1 MKSFLRILISLIIS
15 CSTLL
20 QVNASDAGVPLEM
33 ARVRKAEITNLEYS
47 IHYNIPSDTSKNIH
61 GDINILFDFKKG
73 RGERFLPIDFSP
85 SADNIHEVKVNGKR
99 CAPDIKEGHIYIDA
113 SMLRSKGNDI
123 AVTFIPDD
131 RHLNRR
137 PDYMYTLFVPAHA
150 HSAFPCFDQPDLKA
164 TFQLTL
170 TIPDS
175 WKCVGNSP
183 VISVQSLGD
192 GTRLVKFA
200 QTEPLSTYLFAFT
213 AGDFKT
219 MTKTADGREITA
231 YYRETDPKKIAQL
244 DGIVDE
250 IAGALRWQENF
261 TGVKYPF
268 AKYDFVALPGFQFGG
283 MEHTGATF
291 YNDSRLFLGE
301 SPTPEEVLICSQNIA
316 HETSHMWFGDY
327 VTMAW
332 FDDVWTK
339 EVFANYFAAA
349 ITRERLPEYDH
360 DIEWLR
366 TYVVRAL
373 SEDRSAGRTAIQQ
386 ELGNLGDAG
395 LIYNNIIYN
404 KAPVMMAKL
413 VEFIGEDAFRK
424 GIRRYLERYGYGN
437 ATWDQLIECFQEFT
451 SEPVAEFSRVWVK
464 EKGMPEIRS
473 EIKGNKLIVTQSD
486 TLGNGNRWPQ
496 RFSIDVIAGEKRCS
510 LPVIMTGASD
520 DVAFDLPVDIVEAV
534 KAGNSPLIIPNS
546 DAKGYGLFTLEP
558 EMLIRLLERVS
569 ASDSLSLTPS
579 GVLAAWINL
588 NENWLAKRIPDDK
601 WQTALTKALAATTEP
616 LQASALAGYMGAL
629 LPELGGRDR
638 EVLEKDIMGM
648 VRNHPLQATRVT
660 LLRNLESEAS
670 AQVVCDTL
678 YSIWKRRSMPQLNEN
693 DYMNLAYEM
702 AVRHPEE
709 ADAIISEQRSRISNP
724 DRLAQFDFVSRAVD
738 PDKNK
743 RDEFFR
749 YLLTPKGRE
758 IEPRAAQALYY
769 LNHPLR
775 RKEAKGY
782 IYPALDKLQEVQRTG
797 DIFFPG
803 NWCKSLL
810 GNHRSPEARKE
821 LDRFLAANPA
831 LKPLL
836 LNKILNGAYSL
847 IRATGGKNFVSF
859 R

>member
-1 MKSFLRILISLIIS
+1 MKSFLRAFILLVIS

-20 QVNASDAGVPLEM
+20 PAYASDAGVPLAM
-33 ARVRKAEITNLEYS
+33 ARMRKTEIANLEYS
-47 IHYNIPSDTSKNIH
+47 IHYVIPADTAEKIR
-61 GDINILFDFKKG
+61 GYINIKFDFKKG
-73 RGERFLPIDFSP
+73 SGEMFLPVDFSP
-85 SADNIHEVKVNGKR
+85 AADNIDEVAVNGKR
-99 CAPDIKEGHIYIDA
+99 CTPGIKEGHIYVDTG
-113 SMLRSKGNDI
+113 MLRRKGNDI
-123 AVTFIPDD
+123 AIKFIPDD

-150 HSAFPCFDQPDLKA
+150 KSAFPCFDQPDLKA
-164 TFQLTL
+164 SFRLTL
-170 TIPDS
+170 TIPES

-183 VISVQSLGD
+183 VISDQSLGN
-192 GTRLVKFA
+192 GTGIVKFA
-200 QTEPLSTYLFAFT
+200 PTEPLSTYLFAFT

-219 MTKTADGREITA
+219 MTKTVDGREITA

-291 YNDSRLFLGE
+291 YNDNRLFLGE
-301 SPTPEEVLICSQNIA
+301 SPTPEEVLIRSQNIA

-349 ITRERLPEYDH
+349 ITRETVPEYDH

-386 ELGNLGDAG
+386 NLENLDDAG

-404 KAPVMMAKL
+404 KAPVMMTKL
-413 VEFIGEDAFRK
+413 VEIVGEDAFRK
-424 GIRRYLERYGYGN
+424 GICRYLERYGYGN

-451 SEPVAEFSRVWVK
+451 SEPVAEFSRVWVQ

-473 EIKGNKLIVTQSD
+473 EIEGNKLIVTQSD
-486 TLGNGNRWPQ
+486 PLGKGNRWPQ
-496 RFSIDVIAGEKRCS
+496 RFGVEVIAGGERCS

-520 DVAFDLPVDIVEAV
+520 KESFDLPDNVKAAI

-546 DAKGYGLFTLEP
+546 DAKGYGLFALEP
-558 EMLIRLLERVS
+558 DMLVSLLGRVS
-569 ASDSLSLTPS
+569 SADSLFLSPS
-579 GVLAAWINL
+579 GRLAAWINL
-588 NENWLAKRIPDDK
+588 NENWLAKRIPDNK
-601 WQTALTKALAATTEP
+601 WRIALTKALAATTEP
-616 LQASALAGYMGAL
+616 LQASALAGYLSAL
-629 LPELGGRDR
+629 LPELTGKER
-638 EVLEKDIMGM
+638 EILEDDIIGM
-648 VRNHPLQATRVT
+648 VRNHPLPATRVT
-660 LLRNLESEAS
+660 LLRNLAQEAS
-670 AQVVCDTL
+670 TPAVCDTL
-678 YSIWKRRSMPQLNEN
+678 YAIWKDRTMPQLNEN

-702 AVRHPEE
+702 AVRRPEE
-709 ADAIISEQRSRISNP
+709 ADTIISEQRSRISNP
-724 DRLAQFDFVSRAVD
+724 DRLAQFDFVSKAVD

-749 YLLTPKGRE
+749 YLLTPEGRE
-758 IEPRAAQALYY
+758 IEPQTAQALHY

-775 RKEAKGY
+775 QNEAIAY
-782 IYPALDKLQEVQRTG
+782 ICPALEKLEEVQQTG
-797 DIFFPG
+797 DIFFPA

-810 GNHRSPEARKE
+810 GNHRSAAARKE
-821 LDRFLAANPA
+821 LDRYLAANPA
-831 LKPLL
+831 IKPLL
-836 LNKILNGAYSL
+836 LNKILNGAYRL
-847 IRATGGKNFVSF
+847 IRATD
-859 R
+859 